1 MRPSRVRRYFMD
13 KFMVTI
19 TPMYKDHHIHGC
31 NRAAMLR
38 LTQDK
43 TVCFEVKGARS
54 SSHLSFV
61 FGTPP
66 THLNVDCC
74 VTCPMS
80 YSQLGSWV
88 ARGSTSSR
96 SPTSTRRC

>member
-1 MRPSRVRRYFMD
+1 MD

-54 SSHLSFV
+54 SSHLNSFV
-61 FGTPP
+61 FS
-66 THLNVDCC
+66 NA
-74 VTCPMS
+74 
-80 YSQLGSWV
+80 SQ
-88 ARGSTSSR
+88 R
-96 SPTSTRRC
+96 